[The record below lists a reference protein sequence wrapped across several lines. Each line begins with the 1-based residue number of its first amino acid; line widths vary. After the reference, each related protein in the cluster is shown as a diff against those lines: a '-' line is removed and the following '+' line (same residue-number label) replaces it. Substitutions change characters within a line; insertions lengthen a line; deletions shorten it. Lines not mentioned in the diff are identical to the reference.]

1 MKLNSRRQL
10 AQVALFSLMALGTGS
25 AFAQT
30 ERGLPGLPS
39 PAGQAG
45 IAQERGTPG
54 LPSPA
59 GQPGIAQER
68 GTPGLPSPAGQ
79 AGISISPA
87 QFSTSLQARER
98 ELASIEQLFTRIEAA
113 KLPAEKEK
121 LFNEI
126 SQPLD
131 AYAKGMIEN
140 INTALKQAELGAKSQ
155 NKEGSTGLIKP
166 FEDLAVK
173 HEQRMKK
180 LDERA
185 QKIDRDIEKGEREPP
200 KQTSSITEPTDGV
213 KVARGWPML
222 EKISDFLIPPAHA
235 ALAIPAVGVCGP
247 LTVASAGT
255 AFVACLAIIG
265 TTIPLVALAASQF
278 TVCWNAAHNHKYKNG
293 DKHYHGM
300 NGMRTACTLILIAK
314 LA

>member
-1 MKLNSRRQL
+1 MPLSTLQTESQIMKFNQRRQF
-10 AQVALFSLMALGTGS
+10 AQVALFSLMALGAGS

-30 ERGLPGLPS
+30 ERPAPGLPS
-39 PAGQAG
+39 PSG
-45 IAQERGTPG
+45 P
-54 LPSPA
+54 
-59 GQPGIAQER
+59 
-68 GTPGLPSPAGQ
+68 
-79 AGISISPA
+79 GISISPA

-98 ELASIEQLFTRIEAA
+98 ELASIEQLITRIEAA
-113 KLPAEKEK
+113 RLPSEKEK
-121 LFNEI
+121 LSEGL
-126 SQPLD
+126 SAPLD

-155 NKEGSTGLIKP
+155 NKEGSTGLLKP

-185 QKIDRDIEKGEREPP
+185 QKIDRDIEKGEGEPP
-200 KQTSSITEPTDGV
+200 KKTSSIAEPAEGT

-222 EKISDFLIPPAHA
+222 EKVSDFLISPAHA
-235 ALAIPAVGVCGP
+235 ALAIPAVAACGP

-255 AFVACLAIIG
+255 AFILCLTAVG
-265 TTIPLVALAASQF
+265 TTIPLVGLAVSKF
-278 TVCWNAAHNHKYKNG
+278 STCWSAAHNHRIKNG
-293 DKHYHGM
+293 DKHYHNM
-300 NGMRTACTLILIAK
+300 DLMRTSCIAILIAT

>member
-1 MKLNSRRQL
+1 MKFNERRQL
-10 AQVALFSLMALGTGS
+10 LQVALFSLIAFGAGTS
-25 AFAQT
+25 FAQT
-30 ERGLPGLPS
+30 ERAAPERPS
-39 PAGQAG
+39 PSSQSG
-45 IAQERGTPG
+45 ITV
-54 LPSPA
+54 PS
-59 GQPGIAQER
+59 
-68 GTPGLPSPAGQ
+68 
-79 AGISISPA
+79 A
-87 QFSTSLQARER
+87 QFTTALQASDRQ
-98 ELASIEQLFTRIEAA
+98 LASIEQLFTRIEAA

-155 NKEGSTGLIKP
+155 NKEGSTGLLKP

-185 QKIDRDIEKGEREPP
+185 QKIDRDIEKGEGETKKSNFIPEPA
-200 KQTSSITEPTDGV
+200 EGA

-222 EKISDFLIPPAHA
+222 EKVSDFLISPAHA
-235 ALAIPAVGVCGP
+235 ALAIPAVAVCGP
-247 LTVASAGT
+247 LTVASAGS
-255 AFVACLAIIG
+255 AFSACLAIVG
-265 TTIPLVALAASQF
+265 TTIPAVALAVSQF
-278 TVCWNAAHNHKYKNG
+278 SSCYGLAHNHRRTQG
-293 DKHYHGM
+293 HGHYHNLGI
-300 NGMRTACTLILIAK
+300 MRFTCAVTLIAK

>member
-1 MKLNSRRQL
+1 MEFNQRRQL
-10 AQVALFSLMALGTGS
+10 AQVALFSLMALGAGS

-30 ERGLPGLPS
+30 ERPAPGLPS
-39 PAGQAG
+39 PSSG
-45 IAQERGTPG
+45 
-54 LPSPA
+54 PA
-59 GQPGIAQER
+59 G
-68 GTPGLPSPAGQ
+68 LL
-79 AGISISPA
+79 ISPA

-98 ELASIEQLFTRIEAA
+98 ELASIEQLITRIEAA
-113 KLPAEKEK
+113 RLPSEKEK
-121 LFNEI
+121 LSEGL
-126 SQPLD
+126 SAPLD

-155 NKEGSTGLIKP
+155 NKEGSTGLLKP

-185 QKIDRDIEKGEREPP
+185 QKIGRDIEKGEGEPP
-200 KQTSSITEPTDGV
+200 KKTSSIAEPAEGT

-222 EKISDFLIPPAHA
+222 EKVSDFLISPAHA
-235 ALAIPAVGVCGP
+235 ALAIPAVAACGP

-255 AFVACLAIIG
+255 AFILCLTAVG
-265 TTIPLVALAASQF
+265 TTIPLVGLAVSKF
-278 TVCWNAAHNHKYKNG
+278 STCWSAAHNHRIKNG
-293 DKHYHGM
+293 DKHYHNM
-300 NGMRTACTLILIAK
+300 DLMRTSCIAILIAT